1 MDASQETKIKKSLK
15 KADKPLKRLGCTA
28 KVYAKQE
35 DDNVKQ
41 HSKKK
46 LTPRTLR
53 VFLPMLLSQATFFF
67 LFYSFESFPSLKASR
82 MRTAVMMS
90 FSGTRDAAS
99 NRIRRLGSRRR
110 DSRQSP

>member
-67 LFYSFESFPSLKASR
+67 LR
-82 MRTAVMMS
+82 S
-90 FSGTRDAAS
+90 FSLSLCKSFKPCGFLRT
-99 NRIRRLGSRRR
+99 LPFG
-110 DSRQSP
+110 DSISAFDRYLDVTCTHSHHRTGYIF